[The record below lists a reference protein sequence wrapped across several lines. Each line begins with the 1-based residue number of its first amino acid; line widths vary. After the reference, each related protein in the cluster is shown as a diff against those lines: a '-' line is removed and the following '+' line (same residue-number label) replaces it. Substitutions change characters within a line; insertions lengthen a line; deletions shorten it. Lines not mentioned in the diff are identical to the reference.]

1 MTSTPA
7 PVSAA
12 ARCLLVDDDPQVRS
26 ALSRVIRS
34 QGLECL
40 EAGNGAEA
48 LAILAEQGEVPICIT
63 DIYMPELDGVSF
75 LREVRQRYPD
85 MAVLMLTGVAEVAT
99 AVECLQIGALDYI
112 AKPVL
117 LDEVRARVAN
127 ALEKRDL
134 VLQNRNYQLTLESRV
149 RELDRRNR
157 ESLINGVEMLVFA
170 LEAKD
175 AYTSGHSL
183 RVKEFAMRTAVQ
195 LGYSGEVLAQVEL
208 GSKLHDIGKIGI
220 REAVLNKPGALSPEE
235 FEHIKLHT
243 ILGER
248 ILQPFLSAQ
257 PVALRIVRHHHE
269 RWDGSG
275 FPDAVAG
282 EAIPAEARIVAVA
295 DAYDA
300 MTTNRAY
307 RPSRNGAAAVEELK
321 QGAGSQ
327 FDPDVVAAFLR
338 AHPDLATL
346 PVHH

>member
-1 MTSTPA
+1 
-7 PVSAA
+7 
-12 ARCLLVDDDPQVRS
+12 
-26 ALSRVIRS
+26 
-34 QGLECL
+34 
-40 EAGNGAEA
+40 
-48 LAILAEQGEVPICIT
+48 
-63 DIYMPELDGVSF
+63 
-75 LREVRQRYPD
+75 
-85 MAVLMLTGVAEVAT
+85 
-99 AVECLQIGALDYI
+99 
-112 AKPVL
+112 
-117 LDEVRARVAN
+117 RVAN

-208 GSKLHDIGKIGI
+208 GSKLHDIGKVGI

-248 ILQPFLSAQ
+248 IRQPFLSAQ

-275 FPDAVAG
+275 FPDGVTG
-282 EAIPAEARIVAVA
+282 EAIPIEARIVAVA

-307 RPSRNGAAAVEELK
+307 RPSRNGAAAVEELR

-338 AHPDLATL
+338 AHPDLATH